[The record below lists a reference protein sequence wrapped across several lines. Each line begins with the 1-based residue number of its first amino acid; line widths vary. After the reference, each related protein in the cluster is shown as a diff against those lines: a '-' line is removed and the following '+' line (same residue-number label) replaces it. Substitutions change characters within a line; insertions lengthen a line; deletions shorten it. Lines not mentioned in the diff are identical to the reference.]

1 MTNQTPA
8 PSTDIIDRTNTR
20 TGDRLADGS
29 LVVNATGERSMT
41 NTGWAATTSAPGSA
55 LTLDTFKVLD
65 GWVLFEREDAIARVG
80 MIHLVGRSDKERRYR
95 PTPAR
100 VVQIGEPDQNK
111 RGTFIKPQLKVGDR
125 VALGRFAGHD
135 IEIGGRLYV
144 VATED
149 DVACVIGEDTK
160 VSEVA

>member
-1 MTNQTPA
+1 MISQAPA
-8 PSTDIIDRTNTR
+8 PSTDIINRTNTR

-41 NTGWAATTSAPGSA
+41 HTGWAATTSAPNSK
-55 LTLDTFKVLD
+55 LSLNTFKVLD

-80 MIHLVGRSDKERRYR
+80 MIHLVGKSDKDRRYR

-100 VVQIGEPDQNK
+100 VVQVGAPDQNAK
-111 RGTFIKPQLKVGDR
+111 GTFIQPQLKVGDR
-125 VALGRFAGHD
+125 VVLSRFSGHD

-149 DVACVIGEDTK
+149 DVTVVIGDETT

>member
-1 MTNQTPA
+1 MSA
-8 PSTDIIDRTNTR
+8 PNIINRTNTR
-20 TGDRLADGS
+20 TGDRLSDGS
-29 LVVNATGERSMT
+29 LVVNAQGERSMT
-41 NTGWAATTSAPGSA
+41 NTGWAATTSGPGSS
-55 LTLDTFKVLD
+55 LSMDTFKVLD
-65 GWVLFEREDAIARVG
+65 GWVLFEREEAIAKVG

-100 VVQIGEPDQNK
+100 VVQVGDPDQNLK
-111 RGTFIKPQLKVGDR
+111 GAFVKPQLKVGDR

-149 DVACVIGEDTK
+149 DVACVIGEDTT